1 MNGNGEYLGACELAV
16 YVRKCPQMT
25 SLLQYVHLWHG
36 RGKAGMG
43 LNSGSVYIAPPEQS
57 S

>member
-1 MNGNGEYLGACELAV
+1 MNGNVEYLDACELAV

-36 RGKAGMG
+36 RGKTGMA
-43 LNSGSVYIAPPEQS
+43 LNTGSVYLMLPEQS